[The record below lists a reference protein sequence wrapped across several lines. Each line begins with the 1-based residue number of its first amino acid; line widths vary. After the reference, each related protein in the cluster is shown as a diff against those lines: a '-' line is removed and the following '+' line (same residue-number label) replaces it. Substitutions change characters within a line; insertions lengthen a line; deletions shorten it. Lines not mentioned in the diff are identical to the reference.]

1 MATDHDTQGGGG
13 AKEWEPPCRDADQR
27 IRRTSSPSTISP
39 MSAYEPLLR
48 RSPLFSAL
56 DEQQLAQVR
65 QTLRHI
71 ALAENETL
79 FVHQQQADRFFMLL
93 SGQIKLFRISPNGD
107 EKVVELVQPGQTFA
121 EAVMFMESHRYP
133 VSATAIVPSEL
144 LSVDSHTFLN
154 QLRQSTETCFRLMA
168 NMSMRLRA
176 RLREID
182 DLTLQNATF
191 RLVSFLV
198 HQLPKDASGNTTIQ
212 LQTPKSVI
220 ASRLSIKPET
230 FSRILHG
237 LCKDGIIEVDRST
250 VHVHDIERLRDYGS

>member
-1 MATDHDTQGGGG
+1 MAADDDTLGDPP
-13 AKEWEPPCRDADQR
+13 AEWEPPCVGPEQR
-27 IRRTSSPSTISP
+27 IGRDQAHATPGP

-56 DEQQLAQVR
+56 DDHQLAQVK

-79 FVHQQQADRFFMLL
+79 FVHQQHADRFFMLL
-93 SGQIKLFRISPNGD
+93 RGQVKLFRISPNGD

-121 EAVMFMESHRYP
+121 EAVMFMETHRYP
-133 VSATAIVPSEL
+133 VSATAIVASEL

-154 QLRQSTETCFRLMA
+154 QLRHSTETCFRLMA
-168 NMSMRLRA
+168 DMSMRLRA

-191 RLVSFLV
+191 RLVNFLV
-198 HQLPKDASGNTTIQ
+198 QQLPKDASGESTIQ

-230 FSRILHG
+230 FSRILSS
-237 LCKDGIIEVDRST
+237 LCKDGIIEVERST
-250 VHVHDIERLRDYGS
+250 VHVHDIARLRDYGG